1 MGTDRVERIER
12 GFVKYLVV
20 TVAPELV
27 DVAELVYE
35 ELDWEGT
42 QEWERKVVPDVVLH
56 DIPRM
61 VREFEENRRIM
72 VREIR
77 VPDGW
82 KARTELEIRRVMG
95 TAT

>member
-1 MGTDRVERIER
+1 MGTNRVERIER
-12 GFVKYLVV
+12 GFAKYLVV

-27 DVAELVYE
+27 DAAELVYE

-42 QEWERKVVPDVVLH
+42 QKWERKVVPDVVLH
-56 DIPRM
+56 DIPQM

-82 KARTELEIRRVMG
+82 KARTELEIRRVMSN
-95 TAT
+95 TT

>member
-1 MGTDRVERIER
+1 MGIDRIET
-12 GFVKYLVV
+12 GFAKYLVV

-35 ELDWEGT
+35 ELDWEVT

-56 DIPRM
+56 DIPQM

-82 KARTELEIRRVMG
+82 KARTELQIRRVMSD
-95 TAT
+95 AT

>member
-1 MGTDRVERIER
+1 MGIDRIET
-12 GFVKYLVV
+12 GFAKYLVV

-35 ELDWEGT
+35 ELDWEVT

-56 DIPRM
+56 DIPQM

-82 KARTELEIRRVMG
+82 KARTELEIRRVMSK
-95 TAT
+95 AT

>member
-1 MGTDRVERIER
+1 MGTNRIDRIET
-12 GFVKYLVV
+12 GFVKHLVV

-56 DIPRM
+56 DIPQM

-82 KARTELEIRRVMG
+82 KARTELEIRRVMSN
-95 TAT
+95 AT